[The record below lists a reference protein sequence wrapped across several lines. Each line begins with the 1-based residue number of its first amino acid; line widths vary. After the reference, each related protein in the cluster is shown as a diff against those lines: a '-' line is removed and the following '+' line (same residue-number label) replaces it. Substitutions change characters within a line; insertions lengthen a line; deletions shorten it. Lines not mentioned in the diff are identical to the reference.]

1 MIEIAERRRGA
12 VGAIGVLVLGVA
24 GLFGLN
30 YAAVSS
36 SRGQRLDEAA
46 MNSVSAGVPTL
57 QQLQS
62 YLGAITIGTTALALL
77 CCVILALLRGRFA
90 VAVGAV
96 TLVAGANVTTQLLK
110 HSLFDRPDFGLTTI
124 NSYPSGHTTVA
135 VSSVLA
141 AVLVA
146 PPFLRHV
153 VIVAGAFAA
162 TLVGA
167 STIVGGWHRPSDV
180 LGALAVSLAWG
191 AVVAVAVGITHQPQT
206 DGLVRSSLL
215 AFGGAATAGLFLIAV
230 GVRPANGIAGF
241 ADAALI
247 LGGVGA
253 ATALTIG
260 IYARLV
266 PLARRGGSKIRF

>member
-1 MIEIAERRRGA
+1 MTEIKERRRGA
-12 VGAIGVLVLGVA
+12 VGALGVLVLAVA
-24 GLFGLN
+24 GLFGLK
-30 YAAVSS
+30 YAAVSQ

-46 MNSVSAGVPTL
+46 MNTVSAGAPTL
-57 QQLQS
+57 QQLHS

-77 CCVILALLRGRFA
+77 GCVILALLRGRTV
-90 VAVGAV
+90 VAIGAV
-96 TLVAGANVTTQLLK
+96 TIVAGANMTTQLLK

-146 PPFLRHV
+146 PPFLRHA
-153 VIVAGAFAA
+153 VIAAGAFAA

-167 STIVGGWHRPSDV
+167 STVVGGWHRPSDV
-180 LGALAVSLAWG
+180 IGALAVSLAWG
-191 AVVAVAVGITHQPQT
+191 AAVAVAVGITHRPQNE
-206 DGLVRSSLL
+206 GLVRSSLL
-215 AFGGAATAGLFLIAV
+215 ALGGAIAAGIFLIAV

-241 ADAALI
+241 ADAGLI
-247 LGGVGA
+247 LGGVGF

-266 PLARRGGSKIRF
+266 PR